1 MPTAPFELLSGP
13 VTMYTAAV
21 NTMAPEISAAPPSAW
36 ELLGQ
41 NGDKSYGDDGVT
53 ITPDQTIEEQM
64 VLGSTAA
71 QKAFR
76 TEEHLSLTV
85 MLLDVTAEN
94 LAKVMNGA
102 AVTDTAAVSGV
113 SGGHRSFGLL
123 RGFDV
128 NEFAA
133 LVKGFSP
140 YGDNMFAQ
148 YWLPRAY
155 IGSVGEVSYVKGEA
169 AGTEI
174 EIMAL
179 EHSSNG
185 FGKYYAQDA

>member
-113 SGGHRSFGLL
+113 SGGHRSFDLL

-140 YGDNMFAQ
+140 YGDNMSAQ

-155 IGSVGEVSYVKGEA
+155 IMSVGEVGYVKGEA

-179 EHSSNG
+179 EESTNG